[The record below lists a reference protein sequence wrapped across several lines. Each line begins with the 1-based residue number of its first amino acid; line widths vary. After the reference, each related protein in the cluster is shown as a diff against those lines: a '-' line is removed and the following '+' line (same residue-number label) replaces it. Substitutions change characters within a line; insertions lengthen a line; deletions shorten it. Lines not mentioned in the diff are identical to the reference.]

1 MTYRWLNGFEACDII
16 NPLITWRN
24 SDNPTAPPWV
34 LLNSAT
40 AFAVGAF
47 EDEFCIGYICLQLFP
62 FLGPLFVE
70 PIDRN
75 GEISRQLVEEMVK
88 VMAQMQTRGCLVI
101 CESPVTERMCKQ
113 RGMKRID
120 YPVYVSAEVA

>member
-1 MTYRWLNGFEACDII
+1 MQVRWLNGFEACDII
-16 NPLITWRN
+16 NPLITRRN
-24 SDNPTAPPWV
+24 AENPTAPPWA

-40 AFAVGAF
+40 AFAVAVF
-47 EDEFCIGYICLQLFP
+47 ESEFCIGYLCMQLFP
-62 FLGPLFVE
+62 FLGPMEVQ
-70 PIDRN
+70 PVNCN
-75 GEISRQLVEEMVK
+75 GEISRMLVDEMTR
-88 VMAQMQTRGCLVI
+88 VMAEMKTRGCMVI